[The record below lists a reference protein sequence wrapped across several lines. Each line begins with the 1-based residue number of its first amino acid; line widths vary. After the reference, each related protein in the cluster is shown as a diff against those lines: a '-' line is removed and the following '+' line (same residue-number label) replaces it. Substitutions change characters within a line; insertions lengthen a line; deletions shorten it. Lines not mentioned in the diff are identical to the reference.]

1 MPWHRRIS
9 EWIRAGLAGRRAVTA
24 IRRPLA
30 ALRNALAIGL
40 LALSARPAA
49 AADFLAPDRI
59 VTFSAIFGVLTFVL
73 VAIAVLLRAR
83 DRAEAE
89 NAELRRRLADLRAIA
104 DRAEALVNADDQRL
118 VAWSGPEEPPL
129 VMGRLPR
136 ATAAPEER
144 AAFLAFGTWLTSGAA
159 ARLDLAL
166 ERLRSQGETFT
177 IAIETAN
184 GSFVEVAGRTAAGRA
199 VARFRDLSGDRLAL
213 AELDARHR
221 RLTQDVAALRALVEA
236 APLPIWIRGRDG
248 ALEWANAAYVQAVEA
263 ADMQDVVR
271 RRLEL
276 VDTAGRQA
284 IARSHAENAPFK
296 ARLPVIVAGE
306 RRMLDIIDIASEAGS
321 AGIAADATELE
332 AVQIQIKRLVE
343 FHARTLDQLA
353 TAVAVFGSDHRLRSY
368 NAAFRELFGLEAT
381 FLDQL
386 PDESAVLDR
395 MRAARRLPEQVDFK
409 SWRKELFAAYQSVE
423 AREFWWHLPDGQT
436 LRVLANPHPQG
447 GMTWIYENVT
457 ARLDLESRY
466 NALIQVQGETLDH
479 LAEGVAVFG
488 SDGRLR
494 LDNPAFARIWRLDP
508 KLLAARPHVGEIERA
523 CRALSTSPDE
533 WGRFTAEVAGLG
545 DSRAPTHGRMERR
558 DRRVIDYATVPLP
571 NGQTMVTFVDV
582 TDSVQVERVLTERNE
597 ALEAADGLKN
607 AFIQHVSY
615 ELRSPLTNIIGFTQL
630 LADITVGP
638 LNDKQRE
645 YTGYILSSSGSL
657 LAIVNDILDLATVDA
672 GIITLDLG
680 EVNVGETVAA
690 ATEGVRDRLR
700 EARLT
705 LETRLPPDLGSF
717 IGDEKRIRQILYN
730 LLSNAVGFS
739 SAGATIQLAARR
751 SSEMIEFTVADQ
763 GPGISADFIDA
774 VFERFESRASGAAR
788 GGAGLGLAIVK
799 SFVELH
805 GGSVAI
811 ASEIGHGTTVTVRL
825 PLRPTALDVAA
836 E

>member
-1 MPWHRRIS
+1 MLWHRRIS
-9 EWIRAGLAGRRAVTA
+9 GWIRAGRAGRVPVTA
-24 IRRPLA
+24 VRH
-30 ALRNALAIGL
+30 ALPPVAL
-40 LALSARPAA
+40 LALSIGPAA

-59 VTFSAIFGVLTFVL
+59 VSFSAIFGVLTFSL

-83 DRAEAE
+83 DRADTD
-89 NAELRRRLADLRAIA
+89 NADLRGRVADLRAIA

-136 ATAAPEER
+136 TTGAPDDR
-144 AAFLAFGTWLTSGAA
+144 AAFLAFGTWLTGASA
-159 ARLDLAL
+159 SRLDLAL
-166 ERLRSQGETFT
+166 ERLRGEGETFT

-184 GSFVEVAGRTAAGRA
+184 GNFVEVAGRTAAGRA

-221 RLTQDVAALRALVEA
+221 RLMQDVAAMRALIEA
-236 APLPIWIRGRDG
+236 APLPCWIRDRDG
-248 ALEWANAAYVQAVEA
+248 MLEWVNQAYVRAVEA
-263 ADMQDVVR
+263 TDATDAVR

-284 IARSHAENAPFK
+284 IVRSHAEGSAFTR
-296 ARLPVIVAGE
+296 RLPVVMAGE
-306 RRMLDIIDIASEAGS
+306 RRMLDIIDVASETGS
-321 AGIAADATELE
+321 AGIAADVTELE
-332 AVQIQIKRLVE
+332 AVQTQMKRLVE
-343 FHARTLDQLA
+343 FHSRTLDQLA
-353 TAVAVFGSDHRLRSY
+353 TAVAVFGQDRRLRSY
-368 NAAFRELFGLEAT
+368 NAAFRELFGLDAA

-409 SWRKELFAAYQSVE
+409 SWRKELFAAYQSVD

-436 LRVLANPHPQG
+436 LRVIANPHPQG

-508 KLLAARPHVGEIERA
+508 KLLAGRPHVGEIARA
-523 CRALSTSPDE
+523 CRALSASPDE
-533 WGRFTAEVAGLG
+533 WARFTAEVAGLG

-582 TDSVQVERVLTERNE
+582 TDSVQVERALTDRNE

-630 LADITVGP
+630 LADVAVGP

-680 EVNVGETVAA
+680 EVNVAETVAA

-700 EARLT
+700 ESRLK
-705 LETRLPPDLGSF
+705 LEAQLPPDLGSF
-717 IGDEKRIRQILYN
+717 VGDEKRIRQILYN

-739 SAGATIQLAARR
+739 TAGSTIRLTARR
-751 SSEMIEFTVADQ
+751 SSEAIEFVVADE
-763 GPGISADFIDA
+763 GPGISADFINA

-805 GGSVAI
+805 GGTVSI
-811 ASEIGHGTTVTVRL
+811 ASEIGHGTAVTVRM

>member
-1 MPWHRRIS
+1 MPWHRRKS
-9 EWIRAGLAGRRAVTA
+9 GWIPAGLRRQGRIPPAYAVLLAGLA
-24 IRRPLA
+24 
-30 ALRNALAIGL
+30 ALAPGR
-40 LALSARPAA
+40 AF
-49 AADFLAPDRI
+49 AADLLAPDRI
-59 VTFSAIFGVLTFVL
+59 VTFSAIFGVLTFSL

-89 NAELRRRLADLRAIA
+89 NAELRLRLADLRAVS

-118 VAWSGPEEPPL
+118 VAWGEPEEAPL

-136 ATAAPEER
+136 TTGAPEER
-144 AAFLAFGTWLTSGAA
+144 AAFLAFGTWLTSASA

-166 ERLRSQGETFT
+166 ETLRGAGEPFSL
-177 IAIETAN
+177 AVETTA
-184 GSFVEVAGRTAAGRA
+184 GSFIEVVGRTAAGRA

-213 AELDARHR
+213 AELDLRHR
-221 RLTQDVAALRALVEA
+221 RLSQDVAAMRALIEA
-236 APLPIWIRGRDG
+236 APMPAWIRGRDG
-248 ALEWANAAYVQAVEA
+248 AIEWVNGAYVKAVEA
-263 ADMQDVVR
+263 TTFEDVVR

-276 VDTAGRQA
+276 IETAGREA
-284 IARSHAENAPFK
+284 IQRAHDEGRAFHR
-296 ARLPVIVAGE
+296 RLPVVMAGE
-306 RRMLDIIDIASEAGS
+306 RRMLDVIDVASETGS
-321 AGIAADATELE
+321 AGIATDATELE
-332 AVQIQIKRLVE
+332 ALQTQMKRLVE
-343 FHARTLDQLA
+343 SHARTLDQLA
-353 TAVAVFGSDHRLRSY
+353 TAVAVFGGDHRLRSY
-368 NAAFRELFGLEAT
+368 NAAFRDLFGLDAG
-381 FLDQL
+381 FLDSQ
-386 PDESAVLDR
+386 PDETSVLDR

-409 SWRKELFAAYQSVE
+409 SWRKELFAAYQSVD

-436 LRVLANPHPQG
+436 LRVIANPHPQG

-457 ARLDLESRY
+457 ERLDLESRY

-494 LDNPAFARIWRLDP
+494 LNNPAFARIWRLDP
-508 KLLAARPHVGEIERA
+508 GFLAGRPHVGEVERA
-523 CRALSTSPDE
+523 CRALSNPPEE
-533 WGRFTAEVAGLG
+533 WARFTAEVAGLG
-545 DSRAPTHGRMERR
+545 DRRSIHGRMERR
-558 DRRVIDYATVPLP
+558 DRRIIDYATVPLP

-582 TDSVQVERVLTERNE
+582 TDSVQVERALTDRNE

-630 LADITVGP
+630 LADVAVGP
-638 LNDKQRE
+638 LNEKQRE

-672 GIITLDLG
+672 GTITLEFG
-680 EVNVGETVAA
+680 EVNVADTIAA

-700 EARLT
+700 ESRLK
-705 LETRLPPDLGSF
+705 LETRLLAEVGSF
-717 IGDEKRIRQILYN
+717 IADEKRIRQILYN

-739 SAGATIQLAARR
+739 PAGSTIRLEARR
-751 SSEMIEFTVADQ
+751 NGEMMEFVVADE

-774 VFERFESRASGAAR
+774 VFDRFESRANGAAR

-805 GGSVAI
+805 GGTVAI
-811 ASEIGHGTTVTVRL
+811 ASEIGRGTTVTVRL
-825 PLRPTALDVAA
+825 PLRPAALDIAA

>member
-1 MPWHRRIS
+1 MPWHS
-9 EWIRAGLAGRRAVTA
+9 GKSGWIPAGAR
-24 IRRPLA
+24 
-30 ALRNALAIGL
+30 
-40 LALSARPAA
+40 RPAA
-49 AADFLAPDRI
+49 ARLAILVATLMLWGARGAVASELTAAFLAPDRI
-59 VTFSAIFGVLTFVL
+59 VSFSAVFGVLIFAL

-83 DRAEAE
+83 DRAEAAL
-89 NAELRRRLADLRAIA
+89 AETQMRVADLRAAA

-136 ATAAPEER
+136 ACGAPEDR
-144 AAFLAFGTWLTSGAA
+144 SAFLAFGTWLTGSSAS
-159 ARLDLAL
+159 RLDLAL
-166 ERLRSQGETFT
+166 ERLRGLGETFT
-177 IAIETAN
+177 IALETAN
-184 GSFVEVAGRTAAGRA
+184 GSFVEAAGRTAAGRA

-221 RLTQDVAALRALVEA
+221 RLSQDVTAMRALIEA
-236 APLPIWIRGRDG
+236 APLPCWIRDRDG
-248 ALEWANAAYVQAVEA
+248 ALQWANAAYLRAVEA
-263 ADMQDVVR
+263 NSLEDALR

-284 IARSHAENAPFK
+284 IVRAHAEGRDFGR
-296 ARLPVIVAGE
+296 RLPLVVAGE
-306 RRMLDIIDIASEAGS
+306 RRMFDVVDVASEAGS
-321 AGIAADATELE
+321 AGLATDATELE
-332 AVQIQIKRLVE
+332 SLQAQMKRLVE

-353 TAVAVFGSDHRLRSY
+353 TAVAVFGPDHRLRSY
-368 NAAFRELFGLEAT
+368 NAAFRQLFGLESS
-381 FLDQL
+381 FLDQQ
-386 PDESAVLDR
+386 PDESAVLER
-395 MRAARRLPEQVDFK
+395 MRAGRRLPEQVDFK
-409 SWRKELFAAYQSVE
+409 SWRKELFAAYQSVD

-436 LRVLANPHPQG
+436 LRVIANPHPQG

-457 ARLDLESRY
+457 ERLDLESRY
-466 NALIQVQGETLDH
+466 NALIQVQGETLDN

-494 LDNPAFARIWRLDP
+494 LHNPAFARIWRLDP
-508 KLLAARPHVGEIERA
+508 AMLAARPHVGDIARA
-523 CRALSTSPDE
+523 CSAETDGAEE
-533 WGRFTAEVAGLG
+533 WARFTAEVAGLG
-545 DSRAPTHGRMERR
+545 ERRSGFHGRMERH
-558 DRRVIDYATVPLP
+558 DRRIIDYAMVPLP

-582 TDSVQVERVLTERNE
+582 TDTVQVERALTDRNE

-615 ELRSPLTNIIGFTQL
+615 ELRSPLTNIIGFAQL
-630 LADITVGP
+630 LADVTVGP

-680 EVNVGETVAA
+680 EVNVADTVAA

-700 EARLT
+700 ESRLK
-705 LETRLPPDLGSF
+705 LETRLPADLGNF
-717 IGDEKRIRQILYN
+717 VADEKRIRQILYN

-739 SAGATIQLAARR
+739 PAGATIRLAARR
-751 SSEMIEFTVADQ
+751 AGDMIEFTVSDE
-763 GPGISADFIDA
+763 GPGIPADFIA
-774 VFERFESRASGAAR
+774 SVFERFESRASGSAR
-788 GGAGLGLAIVK
+788 GGAGLGLAIVR

-811 ASEIGHGTTVTVRL
+811 VSEMGRGTTVTVRL
-825 PLRPTALDVAA
+825 PIRPDALDIAA

>member
-1 MPWHRRIS
+1 MLWHRRIS
-9 EWIRAGLAGRRAVTA
+9 GWIRAGRAGRAPVA
-24 IRRPLA
+24 IRRTASSLA
-30 ALRNALAIGL
+30 L
-40 LALSARPAA
+40 LALSIGPAA

-59 VTFSAIFGVLTFVL
+59 VSFSAIFGVLTFSL

-83 DRAEAE
+83 DRADTD
-89 NAELRRRLADLRAIA
+89 NAELRGRLADLRAIA

-136 ATAAPEER
+136 ATGAPDDR
-144 AAFLAFGTWLTSGAA
+144 AAFLAFGTWLTGASA
-159 ARLDLAL
+159 SRLDLAL
-166 ERLRSQGETFT
+166 ERLRSEGETFT

-184 GSFVEVAGRTAAGRA
+184 GSFVEVAGRTTAGRA

-221 RLTQDVAALRALVEA
+221 RLTHDVAAMRALIEA
-236 APLPIWIRGRDG
+236 APLPCWIRDRDG
-248 ALEWANAAYVQAVEA
+248 ALEWVNQAYVHAVEA
-263 ADMQDVVR
+263 ADAADVVR

-284 IARSHAENAPFK
+284 IVRSHAEGAVF
-296 ARLPVIVAGE
+296 ARRLPVVMAGE
-306 RRMLDIIDIASEAGS
+306 RRMLDIVDVASETGS
-321 AGIAADATELE
+321 AGIATDVTELE
-332 AVQIQIKRLVE
+332 SVQAQMKRLVE
-343 FHARTLDQLA
+343 FHVRTLDQLA
-353 TAVAVFGSDHRLRSY
+353 TAVAVFGQDHRLRSY
-368 NAAFRELFGLEAT
+368 NAAFRELFGLDAA
-381 FLDQL
+381 FLDQM

-409 SWRKELFAAYQSVE
+409 SWRKELFAAYQSVD

-436 LRVLANPHPQG
+436 LRVIANPHPQG

-508 KLLAARPHVGEIERA
+508 KLLAGRPHVGEIERA
-523 CRALSTSPDE
+523 CRALSTSPEE
-533 WGRFTAEVAGLG
+533 WKRFTAEVAGLG
-545 DSRAPTHGRMERR
+545 ESRAPTHGRMERR
-558 DRRVIDYATVPLP
+558 DRRIIDYATVPLP

-582 TDSVQVERVLTERNE
+582 TDSVQVERALTDRNE

-630 LADITVGP
+630 LADIAVGP
-638 LNDKQRE
+638 LNEKQRE

-680 EVNVGETVAA
+680 EVNVAETVAA

-700 EARLT
+700 ESRLKLDT
-705 LETRLPPDLGSF
+705 HLPPDLGSF
-717 IGDEKRIRQILYN
+717 VADEKRIRQILYN

-739 SAGATIQLAARR
+739 TAGSTIRLTARR
-751 SSEMIEFTVADQ
+751 SSEAVEFVVADE

-774 VFERFESRASGAAR
+774 VFQRFESRASGAAR

-805 GGSVAI
+805 GGSVSI
-811 ASEIGHGTTVTVRL
+811 TSEIGRGTTVTVRM